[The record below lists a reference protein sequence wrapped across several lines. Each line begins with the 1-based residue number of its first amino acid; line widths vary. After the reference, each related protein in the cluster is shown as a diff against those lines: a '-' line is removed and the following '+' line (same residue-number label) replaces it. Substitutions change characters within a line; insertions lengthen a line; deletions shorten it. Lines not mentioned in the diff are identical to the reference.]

1 MKIKRKNFIIL
12 LIATAIMFI
21 ILLLPN
27 PDTLPVVG
35 QRALAVLAFAV
46 ILWMTEAVSYPV
58 SAVMIVTLLALFIG
72 MSPTIEDPSV
82 TYGTSNALSM
92 AIGGFSSTAVLLV
105 GGALVLAAAMELT
118 GLHRRIALY
127 ILSKVGT
134 KPSRLVIG
142 TIFVSFVLALFVP
155 SATARAGTLVP
166 ILLGIVA
173 AFGLAKES
181 KLASLLMITAVQ
193 SISIWNIG
201 IKTAAAQNM
210 VALGFIEAEYGMDI
224 TWAEWFLYAAP
235 WSVIM
240 SFVLY
245 FVMTRLIK
253 PDLPDIAEENSLQ
266 KQLEELGEMS
276 GKEKRLII
284 IAVALLVFWSTEGI
298 LHPFDSTTVMIAA
311 VAVML
316 TPIVGI
322 LSWKDVQQKVP
333 WGTLIVFATGVSLG
347 TVLLE
352 TEGASWLSAN
362 SFEAMGIHT
371 MPLLVMIAVLAAFN
385 ILIHLG
391 FASATS
397 LAAAFIPIVIALV
410 ESMEPTTFNAIGLV
424 LIMQFVIS
432 FGFLLPVNAP
442 QNMLAYGTGTFTV
455 KDFLKSGIPL
465 TIVGYILILLF
476 SATYW
481 QWIGLL

>member
-1 MKIKRKNFIIL
+1 MKINRKNFIIL
-12 LIATAIMFI
+12 LIATAVMFI

-27 PDTLPVVG
+27 PETLPVAG

-46 ILWMTEAVSYPV
+46 ILWITEAVSYPV
-58 SAVMIVTLLALFIG
+58 SAIMIVSLLALFIG
-72 MSPTIEDPSV
+72 LSPTIEDPSV
-82 TYGTSNALSM
+82 TYGTSDAISM

-127 ILSKVGT
+127 ILSKVGI
-134 KPSRLVIG
+134 KPGRLVMG
-142 TIFVSFVLALFVP
+142 TILVSFVLALFVP

-181 KLASLLMITAVQ
+181 RLAALLMITAVQ

-210 VALGFIEAEYGMDI
+210 VALGFIQAEYGMDV

-235 WSVIM
+235 WSIIM

-253 PDLPDIAEENSLQ
+253 PDLPDLAGGNSL
-266 KQLEELGEMS
+266 KDELAALGKMS
-276 GKEKRLII
+276 GKEKKLIV
-284 IAVALLVFWSTEGI
+284 IALGLLLLWSTEGI
-298 LHPFDSTTVMIAA
+298 LHPFDSTTVMIVA

-322 LSWKDVQQKVP
+322 FSWKEVQQKVP
-333 WGTLIVFATGVSLG
+333 WGTLIVFAVGVSMG
-347 TVLLE
+347 TVLLQ

-362 SFEAMGIHT
+362 SFEAMGINA
-371 MPLLVMIAVLAAFN
+371 MPLVLMIAVLAAFN

-397 LAAAFIPIVIALV
+397 LASAFIPIVIALV
-410 ESMEPTTFNAIGLV
+410 GSMEPTAFNGLGLV

-465 TIVGYILILLF
+465 TVIGYILIIIF

>member
-1 MKIKRKNFIIL
+1 MKKKDVIALISAFVVL
-12 LIATAIMFI
+12 LI

-27 PDTLPVVG
+27 PETLPVVG

-46 ILWMTEAVSYPV
+46 ILWVTEAVTYPV
-58 SAVMIVTLLALFIG
+58 SAVMIVSLLAVFIG
-72 MSPTIEDPSV
+72 LSPTIEDPSV
-82 TYGTSNALSM
+82 TYGTSQALQT
-92 AIGGFSSTAVLLV
+92 AVGGFSSTAVLLV
-105 GGALVLAAAMELT
+105 GGALVLAAAMEIT

-127 ILSKVGT
+127 ILSKVGI
-134 KPSRLVIG
+134 KPGRLVIG
-142 TIFVSFVLALFVP
+142 TIFVSFVLALFMP

-173 AFGLAKES
+173 AFGLSRES
-181 KLASLLMITAVQ
+181 RLSALLMITAVQ

-210 VALGFIEAEYGMDI
+210 VALGFIEAEYDMTI
-224 TWAEWFLYAAP
+224 TWMEWFIYAAP
-235 WSVIM
+235 WAVLM
-240 SFVLY
+240 SILLY

-253 PDLPDIAEENSLQ
+253 PDLPSLSETNSLQ
-266 KQLEELGEMS
+266 KQLDELGKMS
-276 GKEKRLII
+276 GKEKRLIT
-284 IAVALLVFWSTEGI
+284 IAVALLVLWSTEGI
-298 LHPFDSTTVMIAA
+298 FHPFDSTTVMIVA

-316 TPIVGI
+316 TPGI
-322 LSWKDVQQKVP
+322 GIFSWKEVQTKIP
-333 WGTLIVFATGVSLG
+333 WGTLVVFATGISLG
-347 TVLLE
+347 VVLLN

-362 SFEAMGIHT
+362 SFELMGIND
-371 MPLLVMIAVLAAFN
+371 MPLIAMVALLALFN

-397 LAAAFIPIVIALV
+397 LASAFIPIVIALV
-410 ESMEPTTFNAIGLV
+410 AGMEPTAFNGIGLV

-442 QNMLAYGTGTFTV
+442 QNMVGYGTGAFTV
-455 KDFLKSGIPL
+455 KEFLKSGIPL
-465 TIVGYILILLF
+465 TVIGYALIVLF

>member
-1 MKIKRKNFIIL
+1 
-12 LIATAIMFI
+12 MFI

-352 TEGASWLSAN
+352 TGGASWLSAN

>member
-1 MKIKRKNFIIL
+1 
-12 LIATAIMFI
+12 MFI

-127 ILSKVGT
+127 VLSKVGT

>member
-352 TEGASWLSAN
+352 TGGASWLSAN